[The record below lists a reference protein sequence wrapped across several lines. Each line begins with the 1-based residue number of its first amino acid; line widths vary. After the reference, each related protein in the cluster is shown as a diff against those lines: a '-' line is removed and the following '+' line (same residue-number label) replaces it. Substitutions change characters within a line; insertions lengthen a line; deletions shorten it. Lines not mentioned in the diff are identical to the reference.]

1 MASKNLGR
9 VGFVPKG
16 EYDPETEYNRLD
28 VVSYQGAAYVVRVDG
43 LTGVTPGTDPD
54 SYLVLV
60 DNAASVAAN
69 QAAAAANAAAEAV
82 SGDVADL
89 KSAFDTFAES
99 NQFAAIWGR
108 GGLSSSSG
116 LPNANNASK
125 RCRTAIIALSDYI
138 IVSDG
143 LSRFFVYFYSGGE
156 GTSNYLGNSGEWL
169 TLTNVQS
176 YASEHYPT
184 ADMFKL
190 VGSKID
196 DSQIGDGESAD
207 VSDCTSHICILPGYM
222 RKDTKAL
229 VSGNVLT
236 AETDFDD
243 VEYGVYR
250 ATTTDVAADHNRP
263 SVLAGVLMVLPATNT
278 YLKVQLYI
286 NTVNA
291 IYYRCYAQATWSE
304 WVKLL
309 SSADNVFK
317 YQGVIANVKDFDEV
331 GHGVH
336 QIAAL
341 PKGTDI
347 SALNRPSRLAGV
359 LCCYLDSNFARA
371 TQIFVNHL
379 SIMYYRV
386 MINGTWRD
394 WQQVNNDKTS
404 GGASPSNSWG
414 IANLLANS
422 EHIKNIKWTPVGN
435 MPKTTKNTRYTDPL
449 EYFALT
455 EQTGVPYSSV
465 RDQDKAVGM
474 DVSVHTFMTAV
485 KDPNSVLYT
494 RRSIVSNATT
504 YYGTVCSGMVNVA
517 MGYNLDLTNYYLSES
532 DMFETVPM
540 QSIQTGDMIWVDG
553 HCALILDVTKD
564 DYGRIK
570 TVTVREEWRPLPR
583 DVKYAS
589 WNAFMNARQGYI
601 ARRYKNLGGIPYNG
615 VIPYVQNF
623 DEDETEIVY
632 PDVQTDHGD
641 RAVFKVGEDVRIN
654 VINSTGYDSIVV
666 QRDDDVVYQTTDIQS
681 FVLENVQSGL
691 YTVTASGDGVESVST
706 FFVVDCAGSFDVET
720 GIVTFSSTNAVPV
733 LVNVYSV
740 PSDYKILCY
749 PIVLSDQDR
758 AAGQIDVSDYMDAAH
773 RYAKVTFKTDY
784 GTAVWYSEDH
794 QRWLPI

>member
-1 MASKNLGR
+1 MSDVTLKRIIDLETQSEVDSSVYTIIDSPTGMGKKYPLGDL
-9 VGFVPKG
+9 VG
-16 EYDPETEYNRLD
+16 E
-28 VVSYQGAAYVVRVDG
+28 
-43 LTGVTPGTDPD
+43 VT
-54 SYLVLV
+54 
-60 DNAASVAAN
+60 
-69 QAAAAANAAAEAV
+69 
-82 SGDVADL
+82 DL
-89 KSAFDTFAES
+89 KQDFDTFAEM

-116 LPNANNASK
+116 LPNANNAFK
-125 RCRTAIIALSDYI
+125 RCRTALITLSDYI

-143 LSRFFVYFYSGGE
+143 LSRFFVYFYRGGE

-169 TLTNVQS
+169 TLVNVKA

-184 ADMFKL
+184 ADNFKL

-207 VSDCTSHICILPGYM
+207 VSECTSHICILPGYM
-222 RKDTKAL
+222 SKDTKAL
-229 VSGNVLT
+229 VSGNALP
-236 AETDFDD
+236 ANTDFND

-250 ATTTDVAADHNRP
+250 ALATAVAADYNRP
-263 SVLAGVLMVLPATNT
+263 SVFAGVLMVLPATNA

-286 NTVNA
+286 NTNNV
-291 IYYRCYAQATWSE
+291 IYYRHYAQATWSE
-304 WVKLL
+304 WVRLL
-309 SSADNVFK
+309 NSADNVFK
-317 YQGVIANVKDFDEV
+317 YQDSITEAKDFNEMK
-331 GHGVH
+331 HGIY
-336 QIAAL
+336 QISSL

-359 LCCYLDSNFARA
+359 LCCYLDSDFSKA
-371 TQIFVNHL
+371 TQIFVNQL
-379 SIMYYRV
+379 NIIYYRFW
-386 MINGTWRD
+386 ISETWSD
-394 WQQVNNDKTS
+394 WKQTNADKISNNVLT
-404 GGASPSNSWG
+404 SNSWG

-435 MPKTTKNTRYTDPL
+435 MPKTTNNARYTDPL
-449 EYFALT
+449 AYFSLT

-485 KDPNSVLYT
+485 RDPNSVLYT

-540 QSIQTGDMIWVDG
+540 QSIQIGDMIWVDG

-564 DYGRIK
+564 DYGRIN

-589 WNAFMNARQGYI
+589 WNAFMSARQGYI
-601 ARRYKNLGGIPYNG
+601 ARRYKNLGAIPYNG

-623 DEDETEIVY
+623 DENETEIVY

-641 RAVFKVGEDVRIN
+641 RAVFKVGEDVCIN
-654 VINSTGYDSIVV
+654 VINSAGYDSIVV
-666 QRDDDVVYQTTDIQS
+666 QMDDDVVYQTTDIQS

-691 YTVTASGDGVESVST
+691 HTVIASGDGVESVST
-706 FFVVDCAGSFDVET
+706 FFVVDCTGSFDVET

-733 LVNVYSV
+733 LVNVYDV

-749 PIVLSDQDR
+749 PIILSDQDR
-758 AAGQIDVSDYMDAAH
+758 VTGQIDVSDYIDETH